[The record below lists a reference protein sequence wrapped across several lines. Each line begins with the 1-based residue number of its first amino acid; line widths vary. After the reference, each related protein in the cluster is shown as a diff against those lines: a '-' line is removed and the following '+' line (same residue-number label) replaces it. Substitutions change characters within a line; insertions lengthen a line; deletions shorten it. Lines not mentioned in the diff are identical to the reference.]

1 LTLPASEDASAEKA
15 EVEPKG
21 VQEREKNAFGG
32 VKPGVGETKKVA
44 EAYGT
49 EHCTAFPKNMC
60 ASSEGCISR
69 LSQSTSMLE
78 QGPSQASREALLPRS
93 PRTPLG
99 VFSSNFGRSLSSAL
113 RQPSV
118 ETKRGS
124 ASKFRIPHYYDH
136 YWDNID
142 KFGQFQSRTASL
154 EIDFEKP
161 KISTSSA
168 SASTR
173 PKCRTNE
180 C

>member
-1 LTLPASEDASAEKA
+1 LTLPASEDASAEKT

-21 VQEREKNAFGG
+21 VQEREKNAFDE
-32 VKPGVGETKKVA
+32 VKPGAGEIKKAA

-49 EHCTAFPKNMC
+49 EHCTTNMY

-69 LSQSTSMLE
+69 LPQSTSMLE
-78 QGPSQASREALLPRS
+78 QDPSQTTREALLPSR
-93 PRTPLG
+93 PRTPLI

-118 ETKRGS
+118 ETKKGQHLQVQN
-124 ASKFRIPHYYDH
+124 IPHYYDH

-142 KFGQFQSRTASL
+142 KFGHFQSRTASL
-154 EIDFEKP
+154 ETEFEKP

-173 PKCRTNE
+173 PKCRTNG

>member
-1 LTLPASEDASAEKA
+1 LTLPASEDASAEKT

-21 VQEREKNAFGG
+21 VQEREKNAFDE
-32 VKPGVGETKKVA
+32 VKPGAGEIKKAA

-49 EHCTAFPKNMC
+49 EHCTTNMY

-69 LSQSTSMLE
+69 LPQSTSMLE
-78 QGPSQASREALLPRS
+78 QDPSQATREALLPSR
-93 PRTPLG
+93 PRTPLII
-99 VFSSNFGRSLSSAL
+99 FSSNFGRSLCSQAAELRDENGAAPPSS
-113 RQPSV
+113 
-118 ETKRGS
+118 EY
-124 ASKFRIPHYYDH
+124 PHYYDH

-142 KFGQFQSRTASL
+142 KFGHFQSRTASL
-154 EIDFEKP
+154 ETEFEKP

-173 PKCRTNE
+173 PKCRTNG